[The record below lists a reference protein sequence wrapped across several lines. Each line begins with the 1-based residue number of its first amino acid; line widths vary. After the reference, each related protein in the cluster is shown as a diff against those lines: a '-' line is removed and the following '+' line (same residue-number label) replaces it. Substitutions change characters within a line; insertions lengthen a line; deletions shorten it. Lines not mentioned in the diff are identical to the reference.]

1 MLKLIKDNLKGS
13 ALAWAAIAP
22 LMMFLEVAMDLQQP
36 ALMARI
42 IDVGVANG
50 NLPFVLRTGALMIAM
65 AIAGFAGGAL
75 CSIFSARAAVTM
87 SGEMRL
93 SLFRKIQSLSFAEID
108 ALKTSSLVTRVTNDV
123 MQMQHMLLMML
134 RIMVRSPLIFIGC
147 VAMSFMLSPSLAV
160 VFAVI
165 IPLVV
170 ASVAIVFNKATPL
183 FSAAQ
188 TSLDRMNTIM
198 RENLLGAR
206 VVKAFTMESR
216 EEARFAGSNEELTE
230 RSIRAQRLV
239 FVLLPI
245 VTLIMNLGV
254 VFVLWTGGREVMG
267 GGIEIGKIMA
277 FINYLVQI
285 SGSLMMA
292 IMLVVNISRAQASA
306 ARINEVLAATPSITE
321 PQATRHMTDFS
332 VEFRHVAFA
341 YPGSGANALT
351 DVSFSVRQGQTVG
364 IIGATGSGKTTLA
377 ALIPRLYD
385 ATEGQILVGGADVR
399 SLSLAELR
407 DRIGMVMQEASLFA
421 GTVES
426 NLRFG
431 SPNASIR
438 DLDGACA
445 DAQAIDFL
453 KGPDADYGL
462 PVEQRGRNFS
472 GGQKQRFSIA
482 RTLLHDPG
490 ILILDDSTSA
500 VDLKTESLLRA
511 AIAGRMRGKTV
522 FVIAQRVSAV
532 MNADLIIVLDSGRV
546 TALGPHRELIGTSD
560 IYRSIVA
567 SQLGEE
573 ALRHGN

>member
-13 ALAWAAIAP
+13 ALAWAIVAP

-36 ALMARI
+36 ALMSRI

-50 NLPFVLRTGALMIAM
+50 DLHYVLHTGALMIAM
-65 AIAGFAGGAL
+65 AIAGFLGGAL

-87 SGEMRL
+87 SGEMRH
-93 SLFRKIQSLSFAEID
+93 SLFRTIQSLSFAEID
-108 ALKTSSLVTRVTNDV
+108 AFKTSSLVTRVTNDV

-170 ASVAIVFNKATPL
+170 ASVAIVFSRATPL

-206 VVKAFTMESR
+206 VVKAFTMESH
-216 EEARFAGSNEELTE
+216 EEARFADSNADLTE
-230 RSIRAQRLV
+230 RSINAQRLV
-239 FVLLPI
+239 FILLPI

-254 VFVLWTGGREVMG
+254 VFVLWTGGREVMR
-267 GGIEIGKIMA
+267 GGIEIGKVMA

-306 ARINEVLAATPSITE
+306 TRINEVLAATPSITE
-321 PQATRHMTDFS
+321 PQISRHMADFS
-332 VEFRHVAFA
+332 VEFRHVGFA

-351 DVSFSVRQGQTVG
+351 DVSFSVGQGKTVG

-377 ALIPRLYD
+377 MLIPRLYD
-385 ATEGQILVGGADVR
+385 ATEGQMLVGGVDVR

-407 DRIGMVMQEASLFA
+407 ERIGMVMQETALFA

-431 SPNASIR
+431 SQNASIQ
-438 DLDGACA
+438 DLDDACA
-445 DAQAIDFL
+445 DAQSIDFL
-453 KGPDADYGL
+453 KGPGVDYGL
-462 PVEQRGRNFS
+462 AVEQRGRNFS

-500 VDLKTESLLRA
+500 VDLTTESNLRS
-511 AIAGRMRGKTV
+511 AITARMRGKTV
-522 FVIAQRVSAV
+522 FVIAQRISAV
-532 MNADLIIVLDSGRV
+532 MNSDVIIVLDSGKV
-546 TALGPHRELIGTSD
+546 AALGSHRELLATSD

>member
-1 MLKLIKDNLKGS
+1 
-13 ALAWAAIAP
+13 
-22 LMMFLEVAMDLQQP
+22 MF
-36 ALMARI
+36 
-42 IDVGVANG
+42 
-50 NLPFVLRTGALMIAM
+50 
-65 AIAGFAGGAL
+65 
-75 CSIFSARAAVTM
+75 S
-87 SGEMRL
+87 
-93 SLFRKIQSLSFAEID
+93 
-108 ALKTSSLVTRVTNDV
+108 
-123 MQMQHMLLMML
+123 
-134 RIMVRSPLIFIGC
+134 
-147 VAMSFMLSPSLAV
+147 
-160 VFAVI
+160 
-165 IPLVV
+165 
-170 ASVAIVFNKATPL
+170 KATPL
-183 FSAAQ
+183 FSVAQ
-188 TSLDRMNTIM
+188 ASLDRMNTIM

-206 VVKAFTMESR
+206 VVKAFTMESH
-216 EEARFAGSNEELTE
+216 EEARFAGANEELTE
-230 RSIRAQRLV
+230 RSIKAQRLV
-239 FVLLPI
+239 FVLLPV

-254 VFVLWTGGREVMG
+254 VFVLWTGGREVMR

-306 ARINEVLAATPSITE
+306 VRINEVLAATPSITE
-321 PQATRHMTDFS
+321 PQGSRHMADLS
-332 VEFRHVAFA
+332 VEFRRVSFA
-341 YPGSGANALT
+341 YPGSRANALT
-351 DVSFSVRQGQTVG
+351 DVSFSVCQGQTVG

-385 ATEGQILVGGADVR
+385 VTEGQLLVGGVDVR

-407 DRIGMVMQEASLFA
+407 ERIGMVMQETSLFA
-421 GTVES
+421 GTVEA

-431 SPNASIR
+431 SPNASIK

-453 KGPDADYGL
+453 KGPDADYGI

-482 RTLLHDPG
+482 RTLLHEPG

-500 VDLKTESLLRA
+500 IDLKTESFLRA

-522 FVIAQRVSAV
+522 FVIAQRISAV
-532 MNADLIIVLDSGRV
+532 MNADVIVVLDAGRV
-546 TALGPHRELIGTSD
+546 AALGAHRELIETSD